1 MSFVFYLLAA
11 LTIAGGLAAVLLKNT
26 VHCALSLTVA
36 FAGLA
41 LLYLE
46 LDAQFAGFAQIL
58 VYIGAVAIL
67 VVFAILL
74 TKGSETPKDGVY
86 SKNWFVGLVI
96 AARRRPATSN
106 WTSAHGDGVADWQCA
121 HGPLRA
127 PAGDCG
133 VAADRRTDWRGDCGH
148 ARERERKMN
157 PLTGYLL
164 VAALLFAIGLAG
176 ALTRRNAILV
186 LIGIELMLN
195 AANLNLI
202 AFWRYGPHPEALT
215 GMMFAIFSIAVA
227 AAEAAVG
234 LGLVISIHRHA
245 HTTDL
250 DAMNRMKG

>member
-1 MSFVFYLLAA
+1 M
-11 LTIAGGLAAVLLKNT
+11 
-26 VHCALSLTVA
+26 A

-41 LLYLE
+41 LLFLQ

-58 VYIGAVAIL
+58 VYVGAVAIL

-74 TKGSETPKDGVY
+74 TRGSETPKDGGIF
-86 SKNWFVGLVI
+86 SRTWLAGLVI
-96 AARRRPATSN
+96 AAAVFAVLA
-106 WTSAHGDGVADWQCA
+106 WAVIQSAGGLAGD
-121 HGPLRA
+121 A
-127 PAGDCG
+127 PAPTVSVLQIGQALMG
-133 VAADRRTDWRGDCGH
+133 RYVLPLEIVALLLTAALIGAVIVAMHEKEECEVT
-148 ARERERKMN
+148 
-157 PLTGYLL
+157 PLAGYLL

-234 LGLVISIHRHA
+234 LGLVISVHRHL
-245 HTTDL
+245 HTADL
-250 DAMNRMKG
+250 DEMNRMKG